1 MTVVGF
7 VMDVAEQKRKL
18 VIGVYTQTSKN
29 KQCLIGLVHEG
40 IQTMDQQGSSDK
52 VYVITIRL
60 SIIGTFSAICF
71 RTCIQT
77 HQ

>member
-29 KQCLIGLVHEG
+29 KQYLTNSVHEE
-40 IQTMDQQGSSDK
+40 IQTMVQQGLPDK
-52 VYVITIRL
+52 VCVMTITMKNP
-60 SIIGTFSAICF
+60 
-71 RTCIQT
+71 
-77 HQ
+77 